1 MKKLTFLVIILAILA
16 GVAFFTCPT
25 EQQHKDAIR
34 TALVER
40 AKERVSQKSG
50 FLGKVVGSLLSVDV
64 VEQTVDAVIGVSID
78 YHNHYVYS
86 TTTYSLKDNEV
97 ITIGLF
103 GVVLP
108 APSLDDIQLN

>member
-1 MKKLTFLVIILAILA
+1 MKKLTFFVILLAILA

-34 TALVER
+34 TALLQR
-40 AKERVSQKSG
+40 AEKRVSQKSG
-50 FLGKVVGSLLSVDV
+50 FLGKVVGTLLSTDI
-64 VEQTVDAVIGVSID
+64 VEETVDAIIGVSID
-78 YHNHYVYS
+78 YQNHYVFS